1 MERNSIEGRFRNQP
15 FRNATVRSATFQQT
29 ASPRRDNVSSSANR
43 SEEVDVFKRSFEI
56 LLAFCL
62 VATGVWAAES
72 PFIGVWKLDSSRSRM
87 PDEMKVESKGGNKYA
102 FDFGGGIETIV
113 ADGTGQPGLYG
124 SLLSAK
130 IEAPDTWIVART
142 SQKDG
147 RLMLRATW
155 KLSADGSTLTDYYR
169 EFEADG
175 STVSVSM
182 DYVYQRA
189 GGSGSGFTADWQ
201 SIKETINTP
210 YLIEVKPFQG
220 DGLSFTNTL
229 LHVTRNVKFDGK
241 DYPQEGPNAG
251 HGATSSIQRRDERT
265 LVLTDKTN
273 GKVSATQEISV
284 SPDLKTLTIT
294 VDPGRDKPIVKVFER
309 K

>member
-1 MERNSIEGRFRNQP
+1 M
-15 FRNATVRSATFQQT
+15 
-29 ASPRRDNVSSSANR
+29 
-43 SEEVDVFKRSFEI
+43 FKRS
-56 LLAFCL
+56 LKTLAASCVL
-62 VATGVWAAES
+62 ATAAWAAQN
-72 PFIGVWKLDSSRSRM
+72 PFIGDWKLDSSRSRM

-102 FDFGGGIETIV
+102 FDFGGGVETII

-155 KLSADGSTLTDYYR
+155 KLSPDGSTLTDYYR
-169 EFEADG
+169 EFQPDG
-175 STVSVSM
+175 STVGVSM
-182 DYVYQRA
+182 DYVYRRTGT
-189 GGSGSGFTADWQ
+189 GGSGFAADWQ
-201 SIKETINTP
+201 SYKETINTP
-210 YLIEVKPFQG
+210 YSIDVKAFQG
-220 DGLSFTNTL
+220 DGLSIANTF

-241 DYPQEGPNAG
+241 DYPNEGPNAAPG
-251 HGATSSIQRRDERT
+251 YTSSIERKDERT
-265 LVLTDKTN
+265 LILTDKSN
-273 GKVSATQEISV
+273 GKVSDTQELRL

-294 VDPGRDKPIVKVFER
+294 VGPGRDKPTVMVFER